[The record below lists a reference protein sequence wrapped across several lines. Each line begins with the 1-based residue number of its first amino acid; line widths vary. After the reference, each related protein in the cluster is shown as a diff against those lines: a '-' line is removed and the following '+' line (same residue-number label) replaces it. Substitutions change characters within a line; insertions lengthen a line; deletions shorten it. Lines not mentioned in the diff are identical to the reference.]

1 LNLTSQFNILYHVVQ
16 LNNDTVAWASAAFG
30 LASAASWGAGDFC
43 GGVATKRAGG
53 FEVVIGAQLV
63 GAVGFLALAV
73 ATGEPMPGVAN
84 LAWCGVA
91 GVAGAAGLLALYR
104 ALAEGRMGVAAPI
117 SGTLSAA
124 VPAVVGAALEGLPRA
139 LTLGGFIL
147 ALLAVWLIARSGDD
161 AIEIR
166 QLGLPV
172 AAGLGFGLFIVIIGR
187 ASGNTV
193 FWPLVAA
200 RAASLAVLPFV
211 AIAIRQSI
219 RPARTALLPI
229 AIAGAFDAGGNAF
242 LVMAAHAGRL
252 DVAAV
257 LSSLYPAGTV
267 LLAWLILKERITRWQ
282 FAGLLTAAVAI
293 VAITSR

>member
-1 LNLTSQFNILYHVVQ
+1 M
-16 LNNDTVAWASAAFG
+16 AWASAAFG

-63 GAVGFLALAV
+63 GAIGFLALAV
-73 ATGEPMPGVAN
+73 ATGESVPGIIN

-91 GVAGAAGLLALYR
+91 GLAGAIGLLALYR

-117 SGTLSAA
+117 SGMLSAA
-124 VPAVVGAALEGLPRA
+124 VPAVAGAAVEGLPRA
-139 LTLGGFIL
+139 VTLGGFVL
-147 ALLAVWLIARSGDD
+147 ALVAVWLVARTGDE
-161 AIEIR
+161 AIELR

-172 AAGLGFGLFIVIIGR
+172 VAGFGFGLFIVIIGR
-187 ASGNTV
+187 ASGNAV

-200 RAASLAVLPFV
+200 RVASLTVLPFV
-211 AIAIRQSI
+211 AIANRQSI
-219 RPARTALLPI
+219 WPARAALLPI

-267 LLAWLILKERITRWQ
+267 LLACLILKERITRWQ
-282 FAGLLTAAVAI
+282 FAGLLTALLAI
-293 VAITSR
+293 AAITAR

>member
-1 LNLTSQFNILYHVVQ
+1 LNLVVQ
-16 LNNDTVAWASAAFG
+16 INNDTVAWTSAAFG

-63 GAVGFLALAV
+63 GAIGFLALALT
-73 ATGEPMPGVAN
+73 TGEPVPSPAS
-84 LAWCGVA
+84 LIWCGVA
-91 GVAGAAGLLALYR
+91 GLAGAAGLLALYR

-117 SGTLSAA
+117 SGMLSAA
-124 VPAVVGAALEGLPRA
+124 VPAAAGAAVEGIPHA
-139 LTLGGFIL
+139 ITLGGFLL
-147 ALLAVWLIARSGDD
+147 ALLAVWLVARTGDD
-161 AIEIR
+161 AIEIG

-172 AAGLGFGLFIVIIGR
+172 AAGFGFGLFIVIIGR
-187 ASGNTV
+187 ASGTAV

-211 AIAIRQSI
+211 AIASGQSI
-219 RPARTALLPI
+219 RPARPALLTI

-267 LLAWLILKERITRWQ
+267 ILAWLILKERITRWQ
-282 FAGLLTAAVAI
+282 FAGLLTALVAI
-293 VAITSR
+293 AAITSR